1 MAGRVSTMLADN
13 DTGTHATL
21 TDEHSVLLWQTC
33 AYADDL
39 VDNRHSDDLLST
51 SLETTLRFL
60 HYRLLPYLRAE
71 EQQLADDELADAL
84 LTRQL
89 VSEHDGIRAAV
100 DTIETSRTRRTLSI
114 ATRSLIERLD
124 RHVQRE
130 DACVMESVGIL
141 RSAAAYREDHD
152 WALPLML
159 SDHVDL
165 AALPSGNRDTL
176 VLERLQQMRPGDVLR
191 LHAEQDMHPLWC
203 RQHIRDPGRHAW
215 VYEQDGPHEWTV
227 RVTRREPDSD

>member
-1 MAGRVSTMLADN
+1 MSTMLADT
-13 DTGTHATL
+13 DARL

-39 VDNRHSDDLLST
+39 VDNRHSDGLLST

-71 EQQLADDELADAL
+71 EQQLTDDEVGDAH
-84 LTRQL
+84 LTRLL
-89 VSEHDGIRAAV
+89 VSEHDGIRTAV
-100 DTIETSRTRRTLSI
+100 DTIETSRTRQALGV
-114 ATRSLIERLD
+114 ATRSLIEQLD

-130 DACVMESVGIL
+130 DACVMESVGTV
-141 RSAAAYREDHD
+141 RSATAYREAHG

-159 SDHVDL
+159 SDLVDL
-165 AALPSGNRDTL
+165 DDLPSDNRDTL

-191 LHAEQDMHPLWC
+191 LHADHDMHRLFC
-203 RQHIRDPGRHAW
+203 RQHTRDPGRHAW
-215 VYEQDGPHEWTV
+215 VYEQDGPHEWTL
-227 RVTRREPDSD
+227 RITRREPDSD